1 MSKRM
6 MRKAVFLLPF
16 IVLLIGIVAY
26 ITYNYLILSN
36 CDATVSLGDIFI
48 TDLQSIIITL
58 QDPEATIFQ
67 FDNISGIQ
75 LFWWIWLA
83 SFISSLFFSARQ
95 LHRKPE
101 PDAPDAILFK
111 RKPYV
116 MIQNVSFSLKRA
128 QQGTER
134 KELANLVSAVKR
146 LEEKLFVESDFGY
159 GNKIVIE
166 CENTI
171 AMKLQLLEDYTSHI
185 DVGDIVK
192 NAKSM
197 EAIVL
202 DIDCLLKQ
210 RIELKRR

>member
-1 MSKRM
+1 
-6 MRKAVFLLPF
+6 
-16 IVLLIGIVAY
+16 
-26 ITYNYLILSN
+26 
-36 CDATVSLGDIFI
+36 
-48 TDLQSIIITL
+48 
-58 QDPEATIFQ
+58 
-67 FDNISGIQ
+67 
-75 LFWWIWLA
+75 
-83 SFISSLFFSARQ
+83 
-95 LHRKPE
+95 
-101 PDAPDAILFK
+101 
-111 RKPYV
+111 

>member
-6 MRKAVFLLPF
+6 IKKVVFLLPL
-16 IVLLIGIVAY
+16 IVLLIGIIAY
-26 ITYNYLILSN
+26 ITYYLFVLSN
-36 CDATVSLGDIFI
+36 CDEAVSLGDIFI
-48 TDLQSIIITL
+48 TDLQSIVIIL
-58 QDPEATIFQ
+58 QDPEAAIFQ

-83 SFISSLFFSARQ
+83 SFISSLFFAARQ
-95 LHRKPE
+95 LHRKTE
-101 PDAPDAILFK
+101 PNDPDAILLK
-111 RKPYV
+111 RKPYL
-116 MIQNVSFSLKRA
+116 MIQNVSYNLKRA
-128 QQGTER
+128 QQRTEG
-134 KELANLVSAVKR
+134 KELSDLVSAVKR
-146 LEEKLFVESDFGY
+146 LEEKLFVESDFGS
-159 GNKIVIE
+159 GDKTVIE

-192 NAKSM
+192 NVKSM

>member
-1 MSKRM
+1 M

-83 SFISSLFFSARQ
+83 ALSLHYSFLLDNYIGNPNLMPPMPFF
-95 LHRKPE
+95 
-101 PDAPDAILFK
+101 
-111 RKPYV
+111 
-116 MIQNVSFSLKRA
+116 LK
-128 QQGTER
+128 
-134 KELANLVSAVKR
+134 
-146 LEEKLFVESDFGY
+146 
-159 GNKIVIE
+159 
-166 CENTI
+166 ENPT
-171 AMKLQLLEDYTSHI
+171 
-185 DVGDIVK
+185 
-192 NAKSM
+192 
-197 EAIVL
+197 
-202 DIDCLLKQ
+202 
-210 RIELKRR
+210 